1 MIGYKIVSEIKPSHT
16 THDYEADVLILPS
29 IMSEYL
35 YGKIYFLL
43 AHRADGSHLVPE
55 KLVISEQYDS
65 NGRLVQEDEIDI
77 GGLLCQ

>member
-1 MIGYKIVSEIKPSHT
+1 MKGYKLVSEIRPSHT
-16 THDYEADVLILPS
+16 IHDYEADVLILPD

-55 KLVISEQYDS
+55 KLILSEQYDS
-65 NGRLVQEDEIDI
+65 KGRFVQEDEIDI

>member
-1 MIGYKIVSEIKPSHT
+1 MIGYKIISEIRQSHT
-16 THDYEADVLILPS
+16 THDYEADVLILPN
-29 IMSEYL
+29 IMAEFL

-65 NGRLVQEDEIDI
+65 KGRLVQEDEMDI